1 MKKCSEQYALID
13 LHLHLDGSLS
23 LNSVKKLAEI
33 QSIAIPKDDEAL
45 KEMLQVSEGCRDLNE
60 YVEKFEFPCSLMQ
73 TALGICTAVQN
84 LEAELAAQGL
94 LYAEI
99 RFAPQLHTLKGMT
112 QGEVVAA
119 AVSGM
124 GQSALRSNLI
134 LCCMRGKDNHEANLE
149 TMHVAKEF
157 LGKGVGGVDLAGAE
171 ALFPTENFK
180 ELFDLAKGW
189 NIPYT
194 IHAGEAAGPES
205 VYKALEFGTKRIGH
219 GIRSLEDE
227 VLVKRLTE
235 EGITLELCPTSNL
248 NTSIFSSYEEY
259 PLRKLMEAGVKVT
272 INTDNMTVSN
282 TTVAAEL
289 QHMMEAVQLTEE
301 EMHQLAENAASAA
314 FAEEETKCWLKEEIE
329 KRFA

>member
-1 MKKCSEQYALID
+1 M
-13 LHLHLDGSLS
+13 
-23 LNSVKKLAEI
+23 
-33 QSIAIPKDDEAL
+33 
-45 KEMLQVSEGCRDLNE
+45 
-60 YVEKFEFPCSLMQ
+60 
-73 TALGICTAVQN
+73 
-84 LEAELAAQGL
+84 
-94 LYAEI
+94 
-99 RFAPQLHTLKGMT
+99 
-112 QGEVVAA
+112 
-119 AVSGM
+119 
-124 GQSALRSNLI
+124 
-134 LCCMRGKDNHEANLE
+134 
-149 TMHVAKEF
+149 
-157 LGKGVGGVDLAGAE
+157 DLAGAE

-301 EMHQLAENAASAA
+301 EILPKTDHTIKTEAGYAATCDKAGKQDYVYCVIEGCPYAKGGAPIGQLAGYEKYKDCNGKVIEALGHGDHNGDDYCDHCGGFLQENEDGTNCNCICHKRHWFMRIIYKILSFFWKLFGISRTCCSAGVHY
-314 FAEEETKCWLKEEIE
+314 
-329 KRFA
+329 